1 MTDNRQGDDIAA
13 MEHDEYHS
21 SLEMDDSSGWRVF
34 LVPGAALLFV
44 VGALAMVMLSQGDAE
59 PDPRVAARLE
69 AQQARAARSAS
80 TIADPATA
88 PPAAQPAAQPQKQ

>member
-1 MTDNRQGDDIAA
+1 MTDNRSSDDIAA

-34 LVPGAALLFV
+34 LVPGTALLFV

-59 PDPRVAARLE
+59 PDPRIAARLE

-80 TIADPATA
+80 TIADPA
-88 PPAAQPAAQPQKQ
+88 AAQPAARPAAQTQP